1 MVLRVALEDFPEA
14 VRQYAQ
20 TAEVFIA
27 PGPAGVSLS
36 AVNPVTGVIV
46 STASELGEPDVRKML
61 EAAGLTVREGE
72 WSKQAEGDVI
82 AEHYVVAVAYR
93 SKEQTPGL
101 WMDAF
106 TRAPTVMEVLR
117 TMYEEFV
124 ETGEASSATF
134 EQFLNSAQPNVVVL
148 SPDEL
153 AAFAAAKS

>member
-20 TAEVFIA
+20 TAEVFVA
-27 PGPAGVSLS
+27 PSPAGVSLS

-46 STASELGEPDVRKML
+46 SSASELGVADVRKML

-72 WSKQAEGDVI
+72 WSKQAEGEVGV
-82 AEHYVVAVAYR
+82 EYHVVAVAYR

-101 WMDAF
+101 WMDVF
-106 TRAPTVMEVLR
+106 TRPPTVMEVLR

-153 AAFAAAKS
+153 AAFAAARC